1 MRVISARIDR
11 QAAHSLECAAF
22 FVLGMYFRLDWRK
35 EVLMII
41 VFKPHAE
48 EHEIRQVEEHIRQ
61 LGYEPRVIR
70 GVERTVIG
78 AVGDELSHR
87 SLEILRSMPFVE
99 NVVPIQ
105 KRYKL
110 ASREYHP
117 EDSIVTVKS
126 ASLGGVHFQVIAGPC
141 AVESRE
147 QYLRAVE
154 DLAAAGVRI
163 MRASVFNP
171 RTPPYDFQGL
181 GEPGLDIVREAQ
193 EKYDVAV
200 SIEVVAPEQVGV
212 VAKVADILQIGAR
225 NCQNYHLLA
234 KAADAGRPVLLKRGM
249 AATVEE
255 WLSAAEYLLVHGCA
269 QVILCERGIRTFETS
284 TRNTLD
290 ISSVAV
296 AQRET
301 HLPVIVDPS
310 HAAGHHA
317 LVLPLAKAAV
327 AVGAHGL
334 LIEAH
339 PNPVAALSDGFQQLP
354 SHNFHEV
361 MDALRPLVELAG
373 RKME

>member
-1 MRVISARIDR
+1 
-11 QAAHSLECAAF
+11 
-22 FVLGMYFRLDWRK
+22 
-35 EVLMII
+35 MII

-163 MRASVFNP
+163 MRASVFKP

-181 GEPGLDIVREAQ
+181 GEPGLDIVREAK